1 MKVPKM
7 IIASVRRID
16 NNESCY
22 IYVSREEEE
31 KKKKKK
37 LGIFAKAEEIA
48 YYHVPVCW
56 KDAYLLPPAY

>member
-1 MKVPKM
+1 MYPE
-7 IIASVRRID
+7 RR
-16 NNESCY
+16 
-22 IYVSREEEE
+22 RRRRR
-31 KKKKKK
+31 KKK